1 MTWIY
6 VMKDS
11 HAIEHQVYSE
21 TKPAAKRDL
30 FIKYTLRSVA
40 AFFWFMT
47 TFKFPEIR
55 SQIG

>member
-1 MTWIY
+1 
-6 VMKDS
+6 MKDS
-11 HAIEHQVYSE
+11 HAVEHQLYSE
-21 TKPAAKRDL
+21 KKPAAKRDL

-40 AFFWFMT
+40 AFFWFIT